1 MSVYNAPDAELNVF
15 NPVDYV
21 SNLQLLGGAVIGSGS
36 SVDLAY
42 IEANFLKFPTSQ
54 GSENVV
60 GALNATSGISSGSS
74 VTAST
79 QVVAPI
85 AVIANINPAPDPSG
99 KGYLYVCND
108 DTAYP
113 LGADMEVGGITG
125 SLNSRLFCGG
135 VKLSLNG
142 ITSVTN
148 PNTLYVGGNATAG
161 AINPV
166 QASKL
171 LITTDGTIKNF
182 DFSPIVIGQSTK
194 GLQLSQQCS
203 TPSLT
208 VGNFGSTFYSLG
220 YTVLSGISQPSIC
233 FSQGL
238 PYTDP
243 SISYATVYCDTVS
256 EVGTGLPVNY
266 LMTENTISNGF
277 RMYQGFSLPAGAY
290 SSGASSMDSGTYSSN
305 TQIDFGGAVIF
316 VTINFVTLFTSQ
328 PNVQLTIKIAQVS
341 NPLCIGLQFAV
352 DSYTTASVGGVVY
365 YTGFIMNVCNIRS
378 GSGNTAGQAWGVD
391 WFASGR
397 IK

>member
-21 SNLQLLGGAVIGSGS
+21 SNLQLLGGAVVGSGS

-54 GSENVV
+54 GGENVV
-60 GALNATSGISSGSS
+60 GALNATSGLSSGSS

-79 QVVAPI
+79 QIVAPT
-85 AVIANINPAPDPSG
+85 AVISNINPAPDPTG

-108 DTAYP
+108 DAIYP
-113 LGADMEVGGITG
+113 NGADMEVGGIIG
-125 SLNSRLFCGG
+125 NPLSRFLCGG

-166 QASKL
+166 QVGKL
-171 LITTDGTIKNF
+171 SVTTDGTIKNF

-194 GLQLSQQCS
+194 GLQLSQQCN
-203 TPSLT
+203 TPSLN
-208 VGNFGSTFYSLG
+208 VGNFGTTFYSLG
-220 YTVLSGISQPSIC
+220 YTVLDGVSQPSIC
-233 FSQGL
+233 FSQAL

-256 EVGTGLPVNY
+256 DIAGGLPVNY
-266 LMTENTISNGF
+266 LLTENTISNGF

-290 SSGASSMDSGTYSSN
+290 ANGASSMDSGTYSAN

-316 VTINFVTLFTSQ
+316 VTISFVTLFSAQ
-328 PNVQLTIKIAQVS
+328 PNVQLTSKIAQVT

-352 DSYTTASVGGVVY
+352 DSYTTVSVGGIVY
-365 YTGFIMNVCNIRS
+365 YTGFVMNVCNIRS
-378 GSGNTAGQAWGVD
+378 GSGNTAGQTWGVD